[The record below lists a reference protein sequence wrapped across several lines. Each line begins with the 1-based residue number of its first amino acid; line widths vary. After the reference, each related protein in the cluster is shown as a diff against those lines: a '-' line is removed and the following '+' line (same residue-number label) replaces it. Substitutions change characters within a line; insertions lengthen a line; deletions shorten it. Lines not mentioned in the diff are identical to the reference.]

1 MLEKE
6 KLKVLFLCTA
16 NAARSQMAAG
26 LVQHD
31 LGDRIETY
39 SAGTNPKEISRLAV
53 MVLDEIGIDISR
65 ETSDHLDKYKDMHF
79 DYVITLCD
87 DANEKCPVF
96 FGGVKRL
103 HMGFPDPPHT
113 NDPTPENLQRFRNV
127 RDTIRSRMEIFFTEE
142 FARQNMVPLEEI
154 NGLPAKKLSFL
165 DRFLTLWIFLAM
177 FIGVGS
183 GYFFPGIK
191 DVINSFQV
199 GTTNIPIAIGL
210 ILMMYPPLAKVK
222 YEQLHQVFKNVRV
235 LALSLVQNW
244 IIGPVLM
251 FLLAITFLSG
261 HQEYMVGLILIG
273 LARCI
278 AMVIVWNDLAKG
290 DTEYC
295 AGLVAFN
302 SIFQVLFFS
311 VYAYL
316 FITVIPGWL
325 GMKGSVVD
333 ITMGQIAKSVFI
345 YLGIPFLAGM
355 FTRLLGIKIMG
366 RAWYEEKFIPKIS
379 PITLVALLFTIL
391 VMFAL
396 KGEIIVQ
403 LPFDV
408 IRIAVPLV
416 IYFVIMFLVSF
427 YLSLKA
433 GATYEQ
439 STTLSFTAA
448 SNNFELAIAV
458 AVAVFGID
466 SGQAFAAVIG
476 PLVEV
481 PVLISLVGVALK
493 FKQKYFPLAVET
505 PAGVCHMSC
514 EN

>member
-1 MLEKE
+1 MSLTAEK
-6 KLKVLFLCTA
+6 
-16 NAARSQMAAG
+16 N
-26 LVQHD
+26 D
-31 LGDRIETY
+31 L
-39 SAGTNPKEISRLAV
+39 
-53 MVLDEIGIDISR
+53 
-65 ETSDHLDKYKDMHF
+65 
-79 DYVITLCD
+79 
-87 DANEKCPVF
+87 
-96 FGGVKRL
+96 
-103 HMGFPDPPHT
+103 
-113 NDPTPENLQRFRNV
+113 PE
-127 RDTIRSRMEIFFTEE
+127 
-142 FARQNMVPLEEI
+142 RQLT
-154 NGLPAKKLSFL
+154 FL

-183 GYFFPGIK
+183 GYLFPGIK
-191 DVINSFQV
+191 DVINKFQV
-199 GTTNIPIAIGL
+199 GTTNMPIAIGL

-222 YEQLHQVFKNVRV
+222 YEQLHQVFRNGKV

-244 IIGPVLM
+244 LIGPALM

-278 AMVIVWNDLAKG
+278 AMVIVWNDLARG

-311 VYAYL
+311 LYAYF
-316 FITVIPGWL
+316 FITLLPDWL
-325 GMKGSVVD
+325 GMEGAVVE
-333 ITMGQIAKSVFI
+333 ITMGEIAKSVFI

-355 FTRLLGIKIMG
+355 FSRLIGIKVMG
-366 RAWYEEKFIPKIS
+366 RAWYEEKFIPRVS
-379 PITLVALLFTIL
+379 PMTLLALLFTIL
-391 VMFAL
+391 VMFSL

-403 LPFDV
+403 LPLDV
-408 IRIAVPLV
+408 IRIAIPLV
-416 IYFVIMFLVSF
+416 IYFIVMFLVSF
-427 YLSLKA
+427 FLSLKA

-458 AVAVFGID
+458 AVAVFGIN

-481 PVLISLVGVALK
+481 PVLISLVTVALK
-493 FKQKYFPLAVET
+493 FKQKYFPHAVET
-505 PAGVCHMSC
+505 PTGICHLSC
-514 EN
+514 KD